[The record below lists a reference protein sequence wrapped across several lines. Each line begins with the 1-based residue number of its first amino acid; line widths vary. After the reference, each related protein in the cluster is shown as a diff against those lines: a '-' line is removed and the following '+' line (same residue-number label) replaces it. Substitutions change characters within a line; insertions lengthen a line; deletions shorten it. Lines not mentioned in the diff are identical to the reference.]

1 MSPKLEILSNEEA
14 AGDPGDVSHVH
25 FKYAATAFF
34 ISPCNLLPSMALIL
48 IDQLAAR
55 ISYF

>member
-1 MSPKLEILSNEEA
+1 
-14 AGDPGDVSHVH
+14 VH
-25 FKYAATAFF
+25 FTHAATAFF
-34 ISPCNLLPSMALIL
+34 LSPGNLLPSMALIL